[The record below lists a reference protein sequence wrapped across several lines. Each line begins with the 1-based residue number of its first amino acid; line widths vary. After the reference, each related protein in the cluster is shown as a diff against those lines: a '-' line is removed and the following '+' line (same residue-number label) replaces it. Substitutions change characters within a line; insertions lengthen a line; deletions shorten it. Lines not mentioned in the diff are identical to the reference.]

1 MTDHYA
7 TLGVPKT
14 ATQDQ
19 IKKAYRKLAME
30 HHPDRGGDHNK
41 FSSINAAYD
50 ILSNPEKRREYD
62 NPAPQYNNPFND
74 FGDIF
79 GFNRQR
85 RQAKNMPVHIR
96 VDVTLEDVLNGKEI
110 IGSIKQANGKE
121 QTIKLNIPR
130 GVKAGDAIRYPNL
143 GDDSITHLPRGD
155 VIVQII
161 ELRHP
166 RYERQDNNIIMN
178 YTVSVFDALVGKRI
192 HVPTIDGG
200 TLEVGVPAGI
210 QADQLL
216 NCKGYGLP
224 DTRSPNRGNMYIRI
238 KFRMPN
244 LSESDK
250 QIIDDMRS
258 RYV

>member
-1 MTDHYA
+1 MVDYYS

-14 ATQDQ
+14 ATQEQ

-30 HHPDRGGDHNK
+30 HHPDRGGDHDK

-50 ILSNPEKRREYD
+50 VLSDPVKKQEYD
-62 NPAPQYNNPFND
+62 NPAPSGFRSPWGD

-79 GFNRQR
+79 GNR
-85 RQAKNMPVHIR
+85 RQQQVNRPVHIR
-96 VDVTLEDVLNGKEI
+96 VEMSLEVVFNGKEI
-110 IGSIKQANGKE
+110 IGTIRQMNGKE
-121 QTIKLNIPR
+121 QTIKLNIPQ

-143 GDDSITHLPRGD
+143 GDNSIAHLPRGD

-166 RYERQDNNIIMN
+166 RYERQNNNIVLD
-178 YTVSVFDALVGKRI
+178 YTVSVFDALIGKRI
-192 HVPTIDGG
+192 QVPTIEGT
-200 TLEVGVPAGI
+200 TLEVGLPAGI

-224 DTRSPNRGNMYIRI
+224 DSRTQYRGNMYIRV
-238 KFRMPN
+238 KFRMPH
-244 LSESDK
+244 LSETDK
-250 QIIDDMRS
+250 KIIEDLKT